1 VTKKL
6 QSFRRPEPLKVSG
19 SRTLTFSGRGAGGGH
34 WLAVILCANCWS
46 PPKN

>member
-6 QSFRRPEPLKVSG
+6 RSFHGSEPLKVSG
-19 SRTLTFSGRGAGGGH
+19 SQTLTFSGRGAGGGH
-34 WLAVILCANCWS
+34 WLAVILCANCRS

>member
-6 QSFRRPEPLKVSG
+6 WSFHGSEPLKVSE
-19 SRTLTFSGRGAGGGH
+19 SQTLTFLGHGAEGGH
-34 WLAVILCANCWS
+34 WLAVILCANYWS